1 VKVSNLKVGHRLG
14 AGFLIVVLGMIALTV
29 VGVSQVEQISNR
41 LTTINDLN
49 GVKQRYAINFR
60 GSVHDRAIAVR
71 DVVLSRTAAEL
82 QDEVKIIEQLTTRYD
97 ESAVKMAAIFADDA
111 NVSTEEKDAL
121 GAIAAVQAK
130 TLPLIKQVVALRT
143 AGDNEQA
150 LTVLTGQAKPA
161 FIEWLAAINVFI
173 DLEEAMNKTE
183 TGHARDVADNFLTMM
198 ALGVA
203 LAAAVAALVAWRT
216 TRSITRPLAEAATVL
231 AAVADGDLTRR
242 VDETSTDEVGQMGR
256 SMNAAFTAITT
267 VIAEF
272 AESAD
277 GLADTSRRIGG
288 LSGKMA
294 QGAADSSAQANVVAG
309 AAQEVSRN
317 VQTVATGSEEMGAS
331 IREISH
337 NANEA
342 ATVATRAVDTVRA
355 TTETVSRLGE
365 SSRMIGDV
373 VKAITNIAQQ
383 TNLLALNATIE
394 AARAG
399 EAGKGFAVV
408 AGEVKELSQETA
420 RATEDISRRVEA
432 IQADTTSAVAAIADV
447 TQVINQI
454 SDYQTTIASA
464 VEEQT
469 ATTNEMNRSVN
480 EAAAASGQIAAN
492 IGNVAEVARDTTASV
507 EESRIAAHD
516 LDQVS
521 RRLQSLVGAF
531 RF

>member
-1 VKVSNLKVGHRLG
+1 MSNLKVGQRLG
-14 AGFLIVVLGMIALTV
+14 AGFLVVVLGMIALTL
-29 VGVSQVEQISNR
+29 VGVAQVDKISNR
-41 LTTINDLN
+41 LTVVNDLN

-71 DVVLSRTAAEL
+71 DVVLAKTDADVQTEVTTIKALTA
-82 QDEVKIIEQLTTRYD
+82 KYD
-97 ESAVKMAAIFADDA
+97 DSAVKMAAIFADGA
-111 NVSTEEKDAL
+111 NVDSTEKNAL
-121 GAIAAVQAK
+121 AEIESIQAK
-130 TLPLIKQVVALRT
+130 TLPLIEQVVALRT
-143 AGDNEQA
+143 AGTNDQA
-150 LTVLTGQAKPA
+150 FTVLTTQAKPA

-173 DLEEAMNKTE
+173 DLEEAMNKAE
-183 TGHARDVADNFLTMM
+183 TAKARSIADNFLAIM
-198 ALGVA
+198 AIGCA
-203 LAAAVAALVAWRT
+203 LAAAIAALVAWQT
-216 TRSITRPLAEAATVL
+216 SRSITRPLDEAATVL
-231 AAVADGDLTRR
+231 AAVAAGDLTQR
-242 VDETSTDEVGQMGR
+242 VNESSTDEVGQMGR
-256 SMNAAFTAITT
+256 SMNTALGAIRNVITQ
-267 VIAEF
+267 F
-272 AESAD
+272 AESAK
-277 GLADTSRRIGG
+277 GLADTSQRIGG
-288 LSGKMA
+288 LSGKIA
-294 QGAADSSAQANVVAG
+294 QGAAESSVQANVVAD
-309 AAQEVSRN
+309 AAHEVSRN
-317 VQTVATGSEEMGAS
+317 VQTVSAGSEEMGAS

-342 ATVATRAVDTVRA
+342 ATVAARAVDTVRT

-447 TQVINQI
+447 TQVITQI

-469 ATTNEMNRSVN
+469 ATTNEMNRSVS

-492 IGNVAEVARDTTASV
+492 IGNVADVARDTSASV
-507 EESRIAAHD
+507 EQSQQAANE
-516 LDQVS
+516 LEEVS
-521 RRLQSLVGAF
+521 RKLQTLVAGF
-531 RF
+531 RY